1 MSQFAEVIE
10 AFGQR
15 LGVQSLSLNEQGVV
29 QLKLESG
36 LTYALEETEEVLLVQ
51 LLFHVPSFE
60 AGKIKKRLL
69 LLADYRKY
77 KKHPFYVLR
86 YSSESLILQMRLQA
100 EELSVQSL
108 EQSMEYLMHCSEY
121 AMGHR
126 TML

>member
-1 MSQFAEVIE
+1 MSQFAEVVE

-15 LGVQSLSLNEQGVV
+15 LGVQGLSLNEHGVV

-51 LLFHVPSFE
+51 LLFSISTFE
-60 AGKIKKRLL
+60 AGEIKKRLL
-69 LLADYRKY
+69 LLSDYRKP
-77 KKHPFYVLR
+77 KRNPLYVLR
-86 YSSESLILQMRLQA
+86 YSSESLILQMRLQP

-121 AMGHR
+121 AKGHR
-126 TML
+126 AML